1 MRAPTSSV
9 MRTGSDVERIVRL
22 RRMVRAERMKFRPKV
37 AFVNMFKSI
46 NYFISWDMNYFL
58 IF

>member
-46 NYFISWDMNYFL
+46 NYFISWG
-58 IF
+58 